1 MIKKILLRI
10 KYINW
15 NKRLRNKTNII
26 DRKTLLDKF
35 GDKINFYNKNEK
47 FEINFSNHQFYIG
60 IIPQTKPKVLT
71 FLSTNTLHIPQPFYL
86 SLNNALLVGNMAV
99 AVIEEKIILESTLNS
114 IHYLNKTGDAKY
126 LQKVR
131 NFQLTKN
138 VYPKAISL
146 VNILSNNYY
155 HWLIDVLPIIEPIYS
170 ELRNDE
176 NFKIIIRK
184 DAEKFQYEYLELI
197 GLKKNVINW
206 KSLSTLIKQLIISSN
221 RNIFLKQDSFQT
233 DIISRTSIDWI
244 RKSIINKVLSKS
256 FVSYENIYISR
267 INSNGRKIVNE
278 DELDEILNKYS
289 VKKIFLENYTIEAQ
303 IWFFMKAKRIIGAHG
318 AGFTNIIFSNHLR
331 ILEFYPKEKI
341 SFSSF
346 HQISSYLNHNHIQVD
361 LPSINKNND
370 MKIEVGAFEEYLK
383 LIF

>member
-10 KYINW
+10 KYFNW
-15 NKRLRNKTNII
+15 NKRLRNKTKII
-26 DRKTLLDKF
+26 DRKILLDKL
-35 GDKINFYNKNEK
+35 GDKINFYNLNEEFK
-47 FEINFSNHQFYIG
+47 LNFSNHQFYIG
-60 IIPQTKPKVLT
+60 FNPQTKPKVLT
-71 FLSTNTLHIPQPFYL
+71 FLSTNTQHIPKPFYL

-99 AVIEEKIILESTLNS
+99 AVLEEEIILESTLNS

-131 NFQLTKN
+131 NFQSTKN
-138 VYPKAISL
+138 IYPKAISL

-155 HWLIDVLPIIEPIYS
+155 HWIIDILPIIEPIYS
-170 ELRNDE
+170 ELRNDD

-184 DAEKFQYEYLELI
+184 DAKEFQYQYLELI
-197 GLKKNVINW
+197 GLKRNVVNW
-206 KSLSTLIKQLIISSN
+206 KSLSMLIKQLVISSN